1 MHLNAEALVDI
12 AEGTRPESAAPHL
25 AACEACRAQ
34 LRELRAMMSAAQ
46 DVDVPEPSPLFWDH
60 LSSRVSEAVAAEGDA
75 DARLPP
81 ARLWRFGV
89 PRRSSRGMAS
99 SEGGKPSRYVVWQ
112 ALGAVAACLLIAI
125 ALGSRLLAPA
135 PVVSPPTVVTVSPQV
150 SVADAGSGL
159 ELIRDISS
167 DDDASL
173 TVVASLTDG
182 LDMETVREA
191 GLAPRGSAEH
201 AVTHMSEG
209 ELRELGRLLQEELA
223 RSGA

>member
-1 MHLNAEALVDI
+1 MHLNVEALVDI

-25 AACEACRAQ
+25 AACEACRTQ

-60 LSSRVSEAVAAEGDA
+60 LSSRVSEAVAAQGDA
-75 DARLPP
+75 RVEPSGYARL
-81 ARLWRFGV
+81 
-89 PRRSSRGMAS
+89 
-99 SEGGKPSRYVVWQ
+99 KPSRYVVWQ
-112 ALGAVAACLLIAI
+112 ALGAVAACLVIAI

-135 PVVSPPTVVTVSPQV
+135 PVVPPPSMFVAVAPPA
-150 SVADAGSGL
+150 SVDDAGAGP